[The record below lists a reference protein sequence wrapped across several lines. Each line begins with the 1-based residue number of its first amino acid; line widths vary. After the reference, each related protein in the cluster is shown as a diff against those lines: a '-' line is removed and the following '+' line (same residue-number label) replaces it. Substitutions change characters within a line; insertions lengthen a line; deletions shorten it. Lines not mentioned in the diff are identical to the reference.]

1 MKVLTPHT
9 HKVTCS
15 VLANDDSFLVTGS
28 SDSSAK
34 VGGSF
39 KVRYLKVKGKS
50 SGDQSRDW
58 RGASL
63 VHGAHRKRC
72 VAAAHHEQRVSDHGY
87 VFLPFSVA
95 QESLPSRTRHWS
107 LMWPTSGAGRTRLI
121 RPHRI
126 NVPSKGACRRRPNWL
141 ARVL

>member
-1 MKVLTPHT
+1 MLTPHT

-95 QESLPSRTRHWS
+95 QESLPSGLPVLVVNVAYTRGGKHQANQTAS
-107 LMWPTSGAGRTRLI
+107 NQRAIQRSVTS
-121 RPHRI
+121 
-126 NVPSKGACRRRPNWL
+126 SS
-141 ARVL
+141 